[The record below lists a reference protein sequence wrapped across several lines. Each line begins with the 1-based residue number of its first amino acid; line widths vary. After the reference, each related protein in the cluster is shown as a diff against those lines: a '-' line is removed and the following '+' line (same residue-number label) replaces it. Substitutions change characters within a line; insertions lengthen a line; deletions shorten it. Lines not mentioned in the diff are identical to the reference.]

1 MGIHTAHRFKACEPT
16 QVGSDQWLTLA
27 FIKFVVISMASIHN
41 SGLAVALKARLSVQR
56 FCLAALEKE
65 LVRTISTGCSSLKLL
80 TVVKCNGITQEIP
93 APTSPTFLEVERVQS
108 VKLVKS
114 AFHEVYFYKYSQN
127 INFSEPG

>member
-1 MGIHTAHRFKACEPT
+1 
-16 QVGSDQWLTLA
+16 
-27 FIKFVVISMASIHN
+27 MASIHN
-41 SGLAVALKARLSVQR
+41 SGLAVALTAWLSVKR

-65 LVRTISTGCSSLKLL
+65 LVRTISTGCSSLKLF
-80 TVVKCNGITQEIP
+80 KCTGITQEIP